1 MNNKLEKNIENK
13 EIFIEEILKYKQ
25 LLYRIALTRLAN
37 EEDINEAIQETII
50 SAYNNLY
57 QLKDKSKLK
66 SWIVKILIN
75 KINYIYNK
83 TNHKIISFE
92 ETQKYVS
99 NEEKYD
105 SNLKIDMERALNKL
119 KYKERLIIMF
129 RYYEMYSIKEI
140 ADLLKMNE
148 NTVKTKIRRSIEK
161 IKKYYER

>member
-1 MNNKLEKNIENK
+1 MNSKLEKGIENK

-25 LLYRIALTRLAN
+25 LLYRIALTRLTN
-37 EEDINEAIQETII
+37 EEDINEAIQETVI

-57 QLKDKSKLK
+57 QLKDKNKLK

-83 TNHKIISFE
+83 TNHKIISFDE
-92 ETQKYVS
+92 AQKYVS
-99 NEEKYD
+99 DEEKYD

-119 KYKERLIIMF
+119 KYKERLIIVL